1 MSASSSF
8 APHGG
13 VLGITGF
20 SGSGKTTL
28 LERLMPQLSEAGL
41 SLSSVKHTHH
51 DFDLD
56 RPGKDS
62 YRHRQAG
69 AREVM
74 IGSGTRWALMHEL
87 RGAEEYELA
96 ALLARMSP
104 VDLVLVEGFKRDP
117 HPKIEVWRPRATS
130 TPPLFPQDGNIIA
143 VATDQPFD
151 PDGMGRAGL
160 PVLDVGDV
168 EAVAAFVLAWHGDR
182 KAQP

>member
-1 MSASSSF
+1 MQTLLPGS
-8 APHGG
+8 

-28 LERLMPQLSEAGL
+28 LERLMPLLIEAGL
-41 SLSSVKHTHH
+41 TLSSVKHTHH

-96 ALLARMSP
+96 ALIARMSP
-104 VDLVLVEGFKRDP
+104 VDLVLVEGFRRDP
-117 HPKIEVWRPRATS
+117 HPKIEIWRPEATG
-130 TPPLFPQDGNIIA
+130 TQPLFPQDASIIA
-143 VATDQPFD
+143 VATDQPLD
-151 PDGMGRAGL
+151 PASKGRPGL
-160 PVLDVGDV
+160 PVLDVNDAG
-168 EAVAAFVLAWHGDR
+168 AIAAFILGWRENRHGL
-182 KAQP
+182 